1 MNSRISVRCACQPGA
16 LRPLHANAIGKAI
29 FGELVLGTKLDFER
43 YTEVTATD
51 LPTLVERAAAAKA
64 RGWYAN
70 IGESAPELRAVAAAL
85 DFGGDF
91 YGLSIGGPTERIRQQ
106 LDTHVDTL
114 RDAKARI
121 LAHWRENEAG

>member
-1 MNSRISVRCACQPGA
+1 MRCACQPGA